1 MLGLIELTTV
11 VGFMFLL
18 LIVAVKPVR
27 EVLLNLDL
35 EEYFEDGDTTG
46 ISYNIIHLMLF
57 AIWLITPV
65 LNLALVMLLL
75 AGLFSVIILVAV
87 DVVARILKLE
97 VDDFDA
103 WIIFVL
109 LFIMITIIKP
119 LTIIC
124 NHVQPAVDKL
134 FRKIRM

>member
-11 VGFMFLL
+11 VGFLLLL

-27 EVLLNLDL
+27 DILLNLDI
-35 EEYFEDGDTTG
+35 EEYFDGDTTG

-57 AIWLITPV
+57 TIWLIIPGI
-65 LNLALVMLLL
+65 NLVLVMLL
-75 AGLFSVIILVAV
+75 AVGLFSVVILVAV
-87 DVVARILKLE
+87 DVVARILKLD

-109 LFIMITIIKP
+109 IFIMITIIKP